1 MEIRYWGIGWMSRK
15 DGPGNRVVVYL
26 QGCPGD
32 CPWCQSPHSRYQEAP
47 LMFQEQFCV
56 LCGRCE
62 TACPNGVHKI
72 TEQGHLIDWKKCVRC
87 GKCVE
92 TCLHSGKGIP
102 NSPLM
107 LLTCQRRVEELFEE
121 LLPQLEVVK
130 RKGGITLSGG
140 EALMQAEAA
149 EELLKLCK
157 RQGIHTCVETSMLLP
172 EHIYAHAGVYIDHW
186 LSGFREVYLPGTVAS
201 ESIRESCSRKVR
213 AMREGGAG
221 GFTARFPVIAGYT
234 DDGDTLKLLCE
245 CLNESGIRELE
256 IFPCNPHT
264 GHYYKL
270 MGKEVREDIS
280 KWIPNAERMQKIQ
293 EFFEENGLQVK
304 QVN

>member
-15 DGPGNRVVVYL
+15 DGPGNRVVLYL

-62 TACPNGVHKI
+62 AVCPNGVHKI
-72 TEQGHLIDWKKCVRC
+72 TKQGHRIAWERCDRC
-87 GKCVE
+87 GRCVE
-92 TCLHSGKGIP
+92 ACFYSGNGDG
-102 NSPLM
+102 PLM
-107 LLTCQRRVEELFEE
+107 LLTRQREVGELFEE

-149 EELLKLCK
+149 EALLKLCK
-157 RQGIHTCVETSMLLP
+157 ARGIHTCVETSMLLP
-172 EHIYAHAGVYIDHW
+172 EHIYAHAGAYVDHW
-186 LSGFREVYLPGTVAS
+186 LLGFREVYLPEAGDP
-201 ESIRESCSRKVR
+201 ERIRESCRGKVQ
-213 AMREGGAG
+213 AMREGGAE
-221 GFTARFPVIAGYT
+221 GFTARFPVIVGYT
-234 DDGDTLKLLCE
+234 DEERSLSLLCE
-245 CLNESGIRELE
+245 CLYESGISELE
-256 IFPCNPHT
+256 VFPCNPHT
-264 GHYYKL
+264 GHYYRL

-280 KWIPNAERMQKIQ
+280 KWIPDAEKMRKIQ
-293 EFFEENGLQVK
+293 EFFKGNGLQVK